1 MRSRGFRCTSILGR
15 LSIRRCIAAWRWR
28 LLVRVTIGTGR
39 LVMGEWSVKKD
50 LWVRDELT
58 GCMPATTL
66 YY

>member
-1 MRSRGFRCTSILGR
+1 LGR

-39 LVMGEWSVKKD
+39 LVMGEWSVKND

-58 GCMPATTL
+58 GYMPATTL